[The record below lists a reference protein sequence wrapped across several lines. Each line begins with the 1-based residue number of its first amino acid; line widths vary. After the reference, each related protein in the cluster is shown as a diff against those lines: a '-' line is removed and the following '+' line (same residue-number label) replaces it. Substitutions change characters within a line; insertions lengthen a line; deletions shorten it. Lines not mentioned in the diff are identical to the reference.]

1 MIDQPQF
8 PGQLNLTISIILRF
22 WWSFVWRSMLL
33 SFAWGF
39 LVGFILSLGGI
50 SATKPIPGQI
60 VIYLGALLVGPYV
73 LKSILQMNF
82 GHFKTCLIEQ
92 STSREPVEIS
102 PTFIRHGL
110 IVWWAWVWRWLIWG
124 VVFLPVAIV
133 AAVIV
138 GRILGL
144 SEVARY
150 YSAFGF
156 GFLSSTLAAIYSL
169 RLVLQK
175 DFKTFKVLFLP
186 HT

>member
-1 MIDQPQF
+1 M
-8 PGQLNLTISIILRF
+8 
-22 WWSFVWRSMLL
+22 

-39 LVGFILSLGGI
+39 LMGFILGLGGI

-60 VIYLGALLVGPYV
+60 IIYLGALLVGPYV

-92 STSREPVEIS
+92 SASREPVEIS

-110 IVWWAWVWRWLIWG
+110 IVWWAWVWRWLLWG
-124 VVFLPVAIV
+124 VVFLLVAIV

-150 YSAFGF
+150 YSGFGF
-156 GFLSSTLAAIYSL
+156 GFLSATLAAIYTL

-175 DFKTFKVLFLP
+175 DFKTFKILVLP